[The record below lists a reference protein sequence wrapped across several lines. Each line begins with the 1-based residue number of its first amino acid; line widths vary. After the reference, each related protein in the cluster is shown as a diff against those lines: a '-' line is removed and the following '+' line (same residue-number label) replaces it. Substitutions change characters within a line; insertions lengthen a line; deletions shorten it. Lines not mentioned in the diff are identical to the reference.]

1 MKIYKIILTCLLLLV
16 LSISMVS
23 AGDVNETQST
33 LSVPSEGNFTDLD
46 SDIPDSGSIE
56 LEKDYK
62 FNPETDGKYV
72 KGINIT
78 TPDDSKLIINGNGRT
93 IDGAGNATI
102 FRFKNADVTISNMVF
117 KNSGKSAIVLYNTTL
132 KTVNVTFINN
142 LDPEQGGSIYAV
154 LGSKYTSV
162 NDRFINGYAHQ
173 GSAIFAWLSTAFIE
187 NATFKNDRRIDWGL
201 IYGRDSLI
209 AINSTTIANI
219 TSRYATA
226 VYNTGYLVV
235 TRSKFINLS
244 ANFTAGAIAAKEA
257 KGVRVDNCEFINV
270 TSLRNGGAIF
280 FDLNGDKGSSDANCI
295 HVIIHQLLFR
305 VRRGNTSAGRRAERE
320 PFQLHPKHRIG

>member
-102 FRFKNADVTISNMVF
+102 FRF
-117 KNSGKSAIVLYNTTL
+117 
-132 KTVNVTFINN
+132 VNVF
-142 LDPEQGGSIYAV
+142 S
-154 LGSKYTSV
+154 
-162 NDRFINGYAHQ
+162 
-173 GSAIFAWLSTAFIE
+173 
-187 NATFKNDRRIDWGL
+187 
-201 IYGRDSLI
+201 
-209 AINSTTIANI
+209 
-219 TSRYATA
+219 
-226 VYNTGYLVV
+226 
-235 TRSKFINLS
+235 
-244 ANFTAGAIAAKEA
+244 FT
-257 KGVRVDNCEFINV
+257 
-270 TSLRNGGAIF
+270 
-280 FDLNGDKGSSDANCI
+280 CI
-295 HVIIHQLLFR
+295 
-305 VRRGNTSAGRRAERE
+305 
-320 PFQLHPKHRIG
+320 K